1 MVSRGEVWWAT
12 PEGAKR
18 RPYLV
23 LMRDTTIPHVRR
35 VICVPATS
43 RVRGIATEVA
53 LDEGDGMP
61 RPCVLSPDNIALVA
75 HERFEERICTLT
87 PRRMRE
93 VCRAIAIATGCA

>member
-12 PEGAKR
+12 PAGAKR

-43 RVRGIATEVA
+43 RARGIPTEVP
-53 LDEGDGMP
+53 LDESDGMP

-75 HERFEERICTLT
+75 HEQFEERICALS